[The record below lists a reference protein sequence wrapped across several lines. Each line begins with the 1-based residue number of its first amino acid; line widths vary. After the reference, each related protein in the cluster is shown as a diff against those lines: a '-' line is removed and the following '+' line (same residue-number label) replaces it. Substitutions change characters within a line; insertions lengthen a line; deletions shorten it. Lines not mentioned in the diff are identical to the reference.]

1 MIVGITGPIS
11 SGKGKVA
18 EFFMRKGFTHHSF
31 SAEIREIAK
40 ERSIKINR
48 KNLSKLGADLRE
60 ESPKKSILGQ
70 RLLET
75 IKKEI
80 KRGKKKF
87 VLEGIRDV
95 DEIKMFQDYEKENK
109 KMPFVLIGVNAP
121 QKTRFE
127 RLRSRARQ
135 GDTKTFAAFKRID
148 DKETLGSGGQE
159 VGKCMR
165 MVDYLIKNDGTTQEL
180 KRKVERI
187 IKKMV
192 FV

>member
-1 MIVGITGPIS
+1 MIIGITGPIS

-18 EFFMRKGFTHHSF
+18 EFFMRKKFTHHSF

-40 ERSIKINR
+40 ERGIEINR
-48 KNLSKLGADLRE
+48 KNLSKLGGDLRV

-75 IKKEI
+75 IRKEV
-80 KRGKKKF
+80 KLGKKRF

-95 DEIKMFQDYEKENK
+95 SEIKLFQDYEKENK

-135 GDTKTFAAFKRID
+135 GDPKTFAAFKRID
-148 DKETLGSGGQE
+148 DKETFGSGGQE

-165 MVDYLIKNDGTTQEL
+165 VADYLINNDGTMEEL
-180 KRKVERI
+180 ERKIENI
-187 IKKMV
+187 MKKMA
-192 FV
+192 